1 MRYASIHRMNIS
13 DGPGIGVSLYVQG
26 CALHCPGCFN
36 EGTWGFDGGKEY
48 TRETEQEVLDL
59 LSPGWMTRL
68 SILGGEP
75 LTPRN
80 YSDLLSLLSAA
91 REENQHKEKF
101 QIWLWTGRIWEDIRA
116 ELDEWYLKDV
126 SQPSEL
132 KRILKNVDYLVD
144 GPFIQNK
151 KDLTLKWRGSSNQR
165 IIALN
170 GNEEI
175 EP

>member
-1 MRYASIHRMNIS
+1 MRYADIHKMNIS

-36 EGTWGFDGGKEY
+36 EGTWDFDGGKEY
-48 TRETEQEVLDL
+48 TNDTMDTILDL
-59 LSPGWMTRL
+59 LKPEWMTRL

-75 LTPRN
+75 LCPAN
-80 YSDLLSLLSAA
+80 YKELIKLTYLAH
-91 REENQHKEKF
+91 EENKDKPDF
-101 QIWLWTGRIWEDIRA
+101 KVWMWTGRTYENLMA
-116 ELDEWYLKDV
+116 EINSESDRKHPHPLELVLKG
-126 SQPSEL
+126 
-132 KRILKNVDYLVD
+132 VDYLVD
-144 GPFIQNK
+144 GPFIQDK

-175 EP
+175 GQ

>member
-1 MRYASIHRMNIS
+1 MRYADIHKMNIS

-36 EGTWGFDGGKEY
+36 EGTWDFDGGKEY
-48 TRETEQEVLDL
+48 TNDTMDTILDL
-59 LSPGWMTRL
+59 LKPEWMTRL

-75 LTPRN
+75 LCPAN
-80 YSDLLSLLSAA
+80 YKELIKLTYLAH
-91 REENQHKEKF
+91 EENKDKPNF
-101 QIWLWTGRIWEDIRA
+101 KVWMWTGRTYENLMA
-116 ELDEWYLKDV
+116 EINSEPDRKHPHLLELVLKG
-126 SQPSEL
+126 
-132 KRILKNVDYLVD
+132 VDYLVD
-144 GPFIQNK
+144 GPFIQDK

-175 EP
+175 GQ

>member
-1 MRYASIHRMNIS
+1 MRYADIHKMNIS

-36 EGTWGFDGGKEY
+36 EGTWDFDGGKEY
-48 TRETEQEVLDL
+48 TNDTMGTILDL
-59 LSPGWMTRL
+59 LKPEWMTRL

-75 LTPRN
+75 LCPAN
-80 YSDLLSLLSAA
+80 YKELIKLTYLAH
-91 REENQHKEKF
+91 EENKDKPDF
-101 QIWLWTGRIWEDIRA
+101 KVWMWTGRTYENLMA
-116 ELDEWYLKDV
+116 EINSESDRKHPHPLELVLKG
-126 SQPSEL
+126 
-132 KRILKNVDYLVD
+132 VDYLVD
-144 GPFIQNK
+144 GPFIQDK

-175 EP
+175 GQ

>member
-1 MRYASIHRMNIS
+1 MRYADIHKMNIS

-36 EGTWGFDGGKEY
+36 EGTWDFDGGKEY
-48 TRETEQEVLDL
+48 TNDTMDTILDL
-59 LSPGWMTRL
+59 LKPEWMTRL

-75 LTPRN
+75 LCPAN
-80 YSDLLSLLSAA
+80 YKELIKLTYLAH
-91 REENQHKEKF
+91 EENKDKPDF
-101 QIWLWTGRIWEDIRA
+101 KVWMWTGRTYENLMA
-116 ELDEWYLKDV
+116 EINSESDRKHQHPLELVLKG
-126 SQPSEL
+126 
-132 KRILKNVDYLVD
+132 VDYLVD
-144 GPFIQNK
+144 GPFIQDK

-175 EP
+175 GQ

>member
-36 EGTWGFDGGKEY
+36 EGTWDFDGGKEY
-48 TRETEQEVLDL
+48 TKETADEILDL
-59 LSPGWMTRL
+59 LHPEWMTRL

-75 LTPRN
+75 LCPAN
-80 YSDLLSLLSAA
+80 YTELIKLTYLAH
-91 REENQHKEKF
+91 EENKDKPGF
-101 QIWLWTGRIWEDIRA
+101 KVWMWTGRTYESLMA
-116 ELDEWYLKDV
+116 EIE
-126 SQPSEL
+126 SEPDRKNPHPL
-132 KRILKNVDYLVD
+132 ALVLKNVDYLVD
-144 GPFIQNK
+144 GPFVQDK

-170 GNEEI
+170 GNAEI

>member
-1 MRYASIHRMNIS
+1 MRYADIHKMNIS

-36 EGTWGFDGGKEY
+36 EGTWDFDGGKEY
-48 TRETEQEVLDL
+48 TNDTMDTILDL
-59 LSPGWMTRL
+59 LKPEWMTRL

-75 LTPRN
+75 LCPAN
-80 YSDLLSLLSAA
+80 YKELIKLTYLAH
-91 REENQHKEKF
+91 EENKDKPNF
-101 QIWLWTGRIWEDIRA
+101 KVWMWTGRTYENLMA
-116 ELDEWYLKDV
+116 EINSEPNRKHPHLLELVLKG
-126 SQPSEL
+126 
-132 KRILKNVDYLVD
+132 VDYLVD
-144 GPFIQNK
+144 GPFIQDK

-175 EP
+175 GQ

>member
-1 MRYASIHRMNIS
+1 MRYADIHKMNIS

-36 EGTWGFDGGKEY
+36 EGTWDFDGGKEY
-48 TRETEQEVLDL
+48 TNDTMDVILDL
-59 LSPGWMTRL
+59 LKPEWMTRL

-75 LTPRN
+75 LCPAN
-80 YSDLLSLLSAA
+80 YKELIKLTYLAH
-91 REENQHKEKF
+91 EENKDKPDF
-101 QIWLWTGRIWEDIRA
+101 KVWMWTGRTYENLMA
-116 ELDEWYLKDV
+116 EINSEPDRKHPHPLELVLKG
-126 SQPSEL
+126 
-132 KRILKNVDYLVD
+132 VDYLVD
-144 GPFIQNK
+144 GPFIQDK

-175 EP
+175 GQ

>member
-1 MRYASIHRMNIS
+1 MRYADIHKMNIS

-36 EGTWGFDGGKEY
+36 EGTWDFDGGKEY
-48 TRETEQEVLDL
+48 TNDTMDTILDL
-59 LSPGWMTRL
+59 LKPEWMTRL

-75 LTPRN
+75 LCPAN
-80 YSDLLSLLSAA
+80 YKELIKLTYLA
-91 REENQHKEKF
+91 REENKDKPDF
-101 QIWLWTGRIWEDIRA
+101 KVWMWTGRTYENLMA
-116 ELDEWYLKDV
+116 EINSEPDRKHPHPLELVLKG
-126 SQPSEL
+126 
-132 KRILKNVDYLVD
+132 VDYLVD
-144 GPFIQNK
+144 GPFIQDK

-175 EP
+175 GQ

>member
-1 MRYASIHRMNIS
+1 MRYADIHKMNIS

-36 EGTWGFDGGKEY
+36 EGTWDFDGGKEY
-48 TRETEQEVLDL
+48 TNDTMDTILDL
-59 LSPGWMTRL
+59 LKPEWMTRL

-75 LTPRN
+75 LCPAN
-80 YSDLLSLLSAA
+80 YKELIKLTYLAH
-91 REENQHKEKF
+91 EENKDKPNF
-101 QIWLWTGRIWEDIRA
+101 KVWMWTGRTYENLMA
-116 ELDEWYLKDV
+116 EIN
-126 SQPSEL
+126 SEPNRKHPHL
-132 KRILKNVDYLVD
+132 LELILKGVDYLVD
-144 GPFIQNK
+144 GPFIQDK

-175 EP
+175 GQ

>member
-1 MRYASIHRMNIS
+1 MRYADIHKMNIS

-36 EGTWGFDGGKEY
+36 EGTWDFDGGKEY
-48 TRETEQEVLDL
+48 TNETMDVILDL
-59 LSPGWMTRL
+59 LKPEWMTRL

-75 LTPRN
+75 LCPAN
-80 YSDLLSLLSAA
+80 YKELIKLTYLAH
-91 REENQHKEKF
+91 EENKDKPDF
-101 QIWLWTGRIWEDIRA
+101 KVWMWTGRTYENLMA
-116 ELDEWYLKDV
+116 EINSEPDRKHPHPLELVLKG
-126 SQPSEL
+126 
-132 KRILKNVDYLVD
+132 VDYLVD
-144 GPFIQNK
+144 GPFIQDK

-175 EP
+175 GQ

>member
-36 EGTWGFDGGKEY
+36 ESTWDFGGGKEY
-48 TRETEQEVLDL
+48 TNETVHTILDL
-59 LSPGWMTRL
+59 LKPEWMTRL

-75 LTPRN
+75 LVPQN
-80 YSDLLSLLSAA
+80 YKKLAALLYLAK
-91 REENQHKEKF
+91 EENKEKQKF
-101 QIWLWTGRIWEDIRA
+101 QVWMWTGRTYENILQEIKVSSDGKYPSA
-116 ELDEWYLKDV
+116 LELV
-126 SQPSEL
+126 
-132 KRILKNVDYLVD
+132 LKNVDYLVD
-144 GPFIQNK
+144 GPFIQDK

-175 EP
+175 GQ

>member
-1 MRYASIHRMNIS
+1 MRYADIHKMNIS

-36 EGTWGFDGGKEY
+36 EGTWDFDGGKEY
-48 TRETEQEVLDL
+48 TNDTMDTILDL
-59 LSPGWMTRL
+59 LKPEWMTRL

-75 LTPRN
+75 LCPAN
-80 YSDLLSLLSAA
+80 YKELIKLTYLAH
-91 REENQHKEKF
+91 EENKDKPDF
-101 QIWLWTGRIWEDIRA
+101 KVWMWTGRTYENLMA
-116 ELDEWYLKDV
+116 EINSEPDRKHPHLLELVLKG
-126 SQPSEL
+126 
-132 KRILKNVDYLVD
+132 VDYLVD
-144 GPFIQNK
+144 GPFIQDK

-175 EP
+175 GQ

>member
-1 MRYASIHRMNIS
+1 MRYADIHKMNIS

-36 EGTWGFDGGKEY
+36 EGTWDFDGGKEY
-48 TRETEQEVLDL
+48 TNDTMNTILDL
-59 LSPGWMTRL
+59 LKPEWMTRL

-75 LTPRN
+75 LCPAN
-80 YSDLLSLLSAA
+80 YKELIKLTYLAH
-91 REENQHKEKF
+91 EENKDKPNF
-101 QIWLWTGRIWEDIRA
+101 KVWMWTGRTYENLMA
-116 ELDEWYLKDV
+116 EINSEPDRKHPHPLELVLKG
-126 SQPSEL
+126 
-132 KRILKNVDYLVD
+132 VDYLVD
-144 GPFIQNK
+144 GPFIQDK

-175 EP
+175 GQ

>member
-1 MRYASIHRMNIS
+1 MRYADIHKMNIS

-36 EGTWGFDGGKEY
+36 EGTWDFDGGKEY
-48 TRETEQEVLDL
+48 TNDTMDVILDL
-59 LSPGWMTRL
+59 LKPEWMTRL

-75 LTPRN
+75 LCPAN
-80 YSDLLSLLSAA
+80 YKELIKLTYLAH
-91 REENQHKEKF
+91 EENKDKPNF
-101 QIWLWTGRIWEDIRA
+101 KVWLWTGRTYENLMA
-116 ELDEWYLKDV
+116 EINSEPDRKHPHPLELVLKG
-126 SQPSEL
+126 
-132 KRILKNVDYLVD
+132 VDYLVD
-144 GPFIQNK
+144 GPFIQGK

-175 EP
+175 GQ

>member
-1 MRYASIHRMNIS
+1 MRYADIHKMNIS

-36 EGTWGFDGGKEY
+36 EGTWDFDGGKEY
-48 TRETEQEVLDL
+48 TNDTMDTILDL
-59 LSPGWMTRL
+59 LKPEWMTRL

-75 LTPRN
+75 LCPAN
-80 YSDLLSLLSAA
+80 YKELIKLTYLAH
-91 REENQHKEKF
+91 EENKDKPNF
-101 QIWLWTGRIWEDIRA
+101 KVWMWTGRTYENLMA
-116 ELDEWYLKDV
+116 EVNSEPDRKHPHLLELVLKG
-126 SQPSEL
+126 
-132 KRILKNVDYLVD
+132 VDYLVD
-144 GPFIQNK
+144 GPFIQDK

-175 EP
+175 GQ

>member
-1 MRYASIHRMNIS
+1 MRYADIHKMNIS

-36 EGTWGFDGGKEY
+36 EGTWDFDGGKEY
-48 TRETEQEVLDL
+48 TNDTMDVILDL
-59 LSPGWMTRL
+59 LKPEWMTRL

-75 LTPRN
+75 LCPAN
-80 YSDLLSLLSAA
+80 YKELIKLTYLAH
-91 REENQHKEKF
+91 EENKDKPNF
-101 QIWLWTGRIWEDIRA
+101 KVWLWTGRTYENLMA
-116 ELDEWYLKDV
+116 EINSEPDRKHPHPLELVLKG
-126 SQPSEL
+126 
-132 KRILKNVDYLVD
+132 VDYLVD
-144 GPFIQNK
+144 GPFIQDK

-175 EP
+175 GQ

>member
-1 MRYASIHRMNIS
+1 MRYADIHKMNIS

-36 EGTWGFDGGKEY
+36 EGTWDFDGGKEY
-48 TRETEQEVLDL
+48 TNDTMDTILDL
-59 LSPGWMTRL
+59 LKPEWMTRL

-75 LTPRN
+75 LCPAN
-80 YSDLLSLLSAA
+80 YKELIKLTYLAH
-91 REENQHKEKF
+91 EENKDKPDF
-101 QIWLWTGRIWEDIRA
+101 KVWMWTGRTYENLMA
-116 ELDEWYLKDV
+116 EINSEPDHKHPHPLELVLKG
-126 SQPSEL
+126 
-132 KRILKNVDYLVD
+132 VDYLVD
-144 GPFIQNK
+144 GPFIQDK

-175 EP
+175 GQ

>member
-1 MRYASIHRMNIS
+1 MRYADIHKMNIS

-36 EGTWGFDGGKEY
+36 EGTWDFDGGKEY
-48 TRETEQEVLDL
+48 TNDTMDTILDL
-59 LSPGWMTRL
+59 LKPEWMTRL

-75 LTPRN
+75 LCPAN
-80 YSDLLSLLSAA
+80 YKELIKLTYLAH
-91 REENQHKEKF
+91 EENKNKPNF
-101 QIWLWTGRIWEDIRA
+101 KVWMWTGRTYENLMA
-116 ELDEWYLKDV
+116 EINSEPDRKHPHLLELVLKG
-126 SQPSEL
+126 
-132 KRILKNVDYLVD
+132 VDYLVD
-144 GPFIQNK
+144 GPFIQDK

-175 EP
+175 GQ

>member
-1 MRYASIHRMNIS
+1 MRYADIHKMNIS

-36 EGTWGFDGGKEY
+36 KGTWDFDGGKEY
-48 TRETEQEVLDL
+48 TNDTMDTILDL
-59 LSPGWMTRL
+59 LKPEWMTRL

-75 LTPRN
+75 LCPAN
-80 YSDLLSLLSAA
+80 YKELIKLTYLAH
-91 REENQHKEKF
+91 EENKDKQDF
-101 QIWLWTGRIWEDIRA
+101 QVWMWTGRTYENLMA
-116 ELDEWYLKDV
+116 EINSEPDRKHPHPLELVLKG
-126 SQPSEL
+126 
-132 KRILKNVDYLVD
+132 VDYLVD
-144 GPFIQNK
+144 GPFIQDK

-175 EP
+175 GQ

>member
-1 MRYASIHRMNIS
+1 MRYADIHKMNIS

-36 EGTWGFDGGKEY
+36 EGTWDFDGGKEY
-48 TRETEQEVLDL
+48 TNDTVDTILDL
-59 LSPGWMTRL
+59 LKPEWMTRL

-75 LTPRN
+75 LCPAN
-80 YSDLLSLLSAA
+80 YHELIKLTYLAH
-91 REENQHKEKF
+91 EENKDTPDFKV
-101 QIWLWTGRIWEDIRA
+101 WMWTGRTYENLMA
-116 ELDEWYLKDV
+116 EINSESDRKHPHPLELVLKG
-126 SQPSEL
+126 
-132 KRILKNVDYLVD
+132 VDYLVD
-144 GPFIQNK
+144 GPFIQDK

-175 EP
+175 GQ

>member
-1 MRYASIHRMNIS
+1 MRYADIHKMNIS

-36 EGTWGFDGGKEY
+36 EGTWDFDGGKEY
-48 TRETEQEVLDL
+48 TNDTMDTILDL
-59 LSPGWMTRL
+59 LKPEWMTRL

-75 LTPRN
+75 LCPAN
-80 YSDLLSLLSAA
+80 YKELVKLTYLAH
-91 REENQHKEKF
+91 EENKDKPNF
-101 QIWLWTGRIWEDIRA
+101 KVWMWTGRTYENLMA
-116 ELDEWYLKDV
+116 EINSEPDRKHPHPLELVLKG
-126 SQPSEL
+126 
-132 KRILKNVDYLVD
+132 VDYLVD
-144 GPFIQNK
+144 GPFIQDK

-175 EP
+175 GQ

>member
-1 MRYASIHRMNIS
+1 MRYADIHKMNIS

-36 EGTWGFDGGKEY
+36 EGTWDFDGGKEY
-48 TRETEQEVLDL
+48 TNDTMDTILDL
-59 LSPGWMTRL
+59 LKPEWMTRL

-75 LTPRN
+75 LCPAN
-80 YSDLLSLLSAA
+80 YKELIKLTYLAH
-91 REENQHKEKF
+91 EENKDKPNF
-101 QIWLWTGRIWEDIRA
+101 KVWMWTGRTYENLMA
-116 ELDEWYLKDV
+116 EINSEPDRKHPHLLKLV
-126 SQPSEL
+126 L
-132 KRILKNVDYLVD
+132 KGVDYLVD
-144 GPFIQNK
+144 GPFIQDK

-175 EP
+175 GQ

>member
-1 MRYASIHRMNIS
+1 MRYADIHKMNIS

-36 EGTWGFDGGKEY
+36 EGTWDFDGGKEY
-48 TRETEQEVLDL
+48 TNDTMDTILDL
-59 LSPGWMTRL
+59 LKPEWMTRL

-75 LTPRN
+75 LCPAN
-80 YSDLLSLLSAA
+80 YKELIKLTYLAH
-91 REENQHKEKF
+91 EENKDKPDF
-101 QIWLWTGRIWEDIRA
+101 KVWMWTGRTYENLMA
-116 ELDEWYLKDV
+116 EINSEPDRKHPHPLELVLKG
-126 SQPSEL
+126 
-132 KRILKNVDYLVD
+132 VDYLVD
-144 GPFIQNK
+144 GPFIQDK

-175 EP
+175 GQ

>member
-1 MRYASIHRMNIS
+1 MRYADIHKMNIS

-36 EGTWGFDGGKEY
+36 EGTWDFDGGKEY
-48 TRETEQEVLDL
+48 TNDTMDIILDL
-59 LSPGWMTRL
+59 LKPEWMTRL

-75 LTPRN
+75 LCPAN
-80 YSDLLSLLSAA
+80 YKELIKLTYLAH
-91 REENQHKEKF
+91 EENKDKPNF
-101 QIWLWTGRIWEDIRA
+101 KVWMWTGRTYENLMA
-116 ELDEWYLKDV
+116 EIN
-126 SQPSEL
+126 SEPDRKHPHPL
-132 KRILKNVDYLVD
+132 ELVLRGVDYLVD
-144 GPFIQNK
+144 GPFIQVK

-175 EP
+175 GQ

>member
-26 CALHCPGCFN
+26 CPLHCKGCFN
-36 EGTWGFDGGKEY
+36 EGTWDFDGGKEY
-48 TRETEQEVLDL
+48 TEETMDKVLDL
-59 LSPGWMTRL
+59 LHPDWMTRL

-75 LTPRN
+75 LCPAN
-80 YSDLLSLLSAA
+80 YRELVKLTYLAH
-91 REENQHKEKF
+91 EENKDKPNF
-101 QIWLWTGRIWEDIRA
+101 KVWLWTGRTYESLMA
-116 ELDEWYLKDV
+116 EIDSEPGSWLRLVLKG
-126 SQPSEL
+126 
-132 KRILKNVDYLVD
+132 VDYLVD

-170 GNEEI
+170 GNKKI

>member
-1 MRYASIHRMNIS
+1 MRYADIHKMNIS

-36 EGTWGFDGGKEY
+36 EGTWDFDGGKEY
-48 TRETEQEVLDL
+48 TNDTVDTILDL
-59 LSPGWMTRL
+59 LKPEWMTRL

-75 LTPRN
+75 LCPAN
-80 YSDLLSLLSAA
+80 YKELIKLTYLAH
-91 REENQHKEKF
+91 EENKDKPDF
-101 QIWLWTGRIWEDIRA
+101 KVWMWTGRTYENLMA
-116 ELDEWYLKDV
+116 EINSESDRKHPHPLELVLKG
-126 SQPSEL
+126 
-132 KRILKNVDYLVD
+132 VDYLVD
-144 GPFIQNK
+144 GPFIQDK

-175 EP
+175 GQ

>member
-1 MRYASIHRMNIS
+1 MRYADIHKMNIS

-36 EGTWGFDGGKEY
+36 EGTWDFDGGKEY
-48 TRETEQEVLDL
+48 TNDTMDTILDL
-59 LSPGWMTRL
+59 LKPEWMTRL

-75 LTPRN
+75 LCPAN
-80 YSDLLSLLSAA
+80 YKELIKLTYLAH
-91 REENQHKEKF
+91 EENKDKPNF
-101 QIWLWTGRIWEDIRA
+101 KVWMWTGRTYENLMA
-116 ELDEWYLKDV
+116 EINSEPDRKHPHLLELVLKD
-126 SQPSEL
+126 
-132 KRILKNVDYLVD
+132 VDYLVD
-144 GPFIQNK
+144 GPFIQDK

-175 EP
+175 GQ

>member
-1 MRYASIHRMNIS
+1 MRYADIHKMNIS

-36 EGTWGFDGGKEY
+36 EGTWDFDGGKEY
-48 TRETEQEVLDL
+48 TNDTMDTILDL
-59 LSPGWMTRL
+59 LKPEWMTRL

-75 LTPRN
+75 LCPAN
-80 YSDLLSLLSAA
+80 YKELVKLTYLAH
-91 REENQHKEKF
+91 EENKDKPDF
-101 QIWLWTGRIWEDIRA
+101 KVWMWTGRTYENLMA
-116 ELDEWYLKDV
+116 EINSESDRKHPHPLELVLKG
-126 SQPSEL
+126 
-132 KRILKNVDYLVD
+132 VDYLVD
-144 GPFIQNK
+144 GPFIQDK

-175 EP
+175 GQ

>member
-1 MRYASIHRMNIS
+1 MRYADIHKMNIS

-36 EGTWGFDGGKEY
+36 EGTWDFDGGKEY
-48 TRETEQEVLDL
+48 TNDTMDTILDL
-59 LSPGWMTRL
+59 LKPEWMTRL

-75 LTPRN
+75 LCPAN
-80 YSDLLSLLSAA
+80 YKQLIKLTYLAH
-91 REENQHKEKF
+91 EENKDKPNF
-101 QIWLWTGRIWEDIRA
+101 KVWMWTGRTYENLMA
-116 ELDEWYLKDV
+116 EINSEPDRKHPHLLELVLKG
-126 SQPSEL
+126 
-132 KRILKNVDYLVD
+132 VDYLVD
-144 GPFIQNK
+144 GPFIQDK

-175 EP
+175 GQ

>member
-1 MRYASIHRMNIS
+1 MRYADIHKMNIS

-36 EGTWGFDGGKEY
+36 EGTWDFDGGKEY
-48 TRETEQEVLDL
+48 TNDTMNTILDL
-59 LSPGWMTRL
+59 LKPEWMTRL

-75 LTPRN
+75 LCPAN
-80 YSDLLSLLSAA
+80 YKELIKLTYLAH
-91 REENQHKEKF
+91 EENKDKPNF
-101 QIWLWTGRIWEDIRA
+101 KVWMWTGRTYENLMA
-116 ELDEWYLKDV
+116 EINSEPDRKHPHPLELVLKG
-126 SQPSEL
+126 
-132 KRILKNVDYLVD
+132 VDYLID
-144 GPFIQNK
+144 GPFIQDK

-175 EP
+175 GQ

>member
-1 MRYASIHRMNIS
+1 MRYADIHKMNIS

-36 EGTWGFDGGKEY
+36 EGTWDFDGGKEY
-48 TRETEQEVLDL
+48 TNDTMDTILDL
-59 LSPGWMTRL
+59 LKPEWMTRL

-75 LTPRN
+75 LCPAN
-80 YSDLLSLLSAA
+80 YKELIKLTYLAH
-91 REENQHKEKF
+91 EENKDKPNF
-101 QIWLWTGRIWEDIRA
+101 KVWMWTGRTYENLMA
-116 ELDEWYLKDV
+116 EINSEPDRKHPHPLELVLKG
-126 SQPSEL
+126 
-132 KRILKNVDYLVD
+132 VDYLVD
-144 GPFIQNK
+144 GPFIQDK

-175 EP
+175 GQ

>member
-48 TRETEQEVLDL
+48 TKETMDKILDL
-59 LSPGWMTRL
+59 LHPKWMTRL

-75 LTPRN
+75 LCPPN
-80 YSDLLSLLSAA
+80 YSELIKLTYLAH
-91 REENQHKEKF
+91 EENKDKPDF
-101 QIWLWTGRIWEDIRA
+101 KVWLWTGRTYESLLTEIDSETSSRLA
-116 ELDEWYLKDV
+116 LVLKG
-126 SQPSEL
+126 
-132 KRILKNVDYLVD
+132 VDYLVD
-144 GPFIQNK
+144 GPFVQDK

-170 GNEEI
+170 GNKKI

>member
-1 MRYASIHRMNIS
+1 MRYADIHKMNIS

-36 EGTWGFDGGKEY
+36 EGTWDFDGGKEY
-48 TRETEQEVLDL
+48 TNDTMDTILDL
-59 LSPGWMTRL
+59 LKPEWMTRL

-75 LTPRN
+75 LCPAN
-80 YSDLLSLLSAA
+80 YKELIKLTYLAH
-91 REENQHKEKF
+91 EENKDKPDF
-101 QIWLWTGRIWEDIRA
+101 KVWMWTGRTYENLMA
-116 ELDEWYLKDV
+116 EISSESDRKHPHPLELVLKG
-126 SQPSEL
+126 
-132 KRILKNVDYLVD
+132 VDYLVD
-144 GPFIQNK
+144 GPFIQDK

-175 EP
+175 GQ

>member
-1 MRYASIHRMNIS
+1 MRYADIHKMNIS

-36 EGTWGFDGGKEY
+36 EGTWDFDGGKEY
-48 TRETEQEVLDL
+48 TNDTMDVILDL
-59 LSPGWMTRL
+59 LKPEWMTRL

-75 LTPRN
+75 LCPTN
-80 YSDLLSLLSAA
+80 YKELVKLTYLAH
-91 REENQHKEKF
+91 EENKDKPNF
-101 QIWLWTGRIWEDIRA
+101 KVWLWTGRTYENLMA
-116 ELDEWYLKDV
+116 EINSEPDRKHPHPLELVLKG
-126 SQPSEL
+126 
-132 KRILKNVDYLVD
+132 VDYLVD
-144 GPFIQNK
+144 GPFIQDK

-175 EP
+175 GQ

>member
-1 MRYASIHRMNIS
+1 MRYADIHKMNIS

-36 EGTWGFDGGKEY
+36 EGTWDFDGGKEY
-48 TRETEQEVLDL
+48 TNDTMDTILDL
-59 LSPGWMTRL
+59 LKPEWMTRL

-75 LTPRN
+75 LCPAN
-80 YSDLLSLLSAA
+80 YKELIKLTYLA
-91 REENQHKEKF
+91 REENKDKPDF
-101 QIWLWTGRIWEDIRA
+101 KVWMWTGRTYENLMA
-116 ELDEWYLKDV
+116 EINSESDRKRPHPLELVLKG
-126 SQPSEL
+126 
-132 KRILKNVDYLVD
+132 VDYLVD
-144 GPFIQNK
+144 GPFIQDK

-175 EP
+175 GQ